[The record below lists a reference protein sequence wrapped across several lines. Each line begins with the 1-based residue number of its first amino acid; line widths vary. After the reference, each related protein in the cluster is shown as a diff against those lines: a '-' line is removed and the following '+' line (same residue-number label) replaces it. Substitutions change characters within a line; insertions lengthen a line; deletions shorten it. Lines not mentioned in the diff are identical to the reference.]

1 MNAWNGERHGN
12 HTFLFVQQSRRH
24 MQGEMFSAALRA
36 FAFRFDMYERRTVQ
50 ITQRSLI
57 LRRIHDR
64 MCCRRRIKSAQHS
77 QIPFV
82 VTAHHHRFDGV
93 LNMVHESRSIVF
105 LRSIMVE
112 MISFGIGDNR
122 DFRMIFGKASIG
134 FIGFCH
140 KHIALAC
147 MASVKHHAV
156 LALDGS
162 ANGIAWISQISLTGM
177 GENMGEHGTGRGF
190 AMGSRN
196 RYRTF
201 RIHQQRK
208 NVAAVHD
215 AFARRM
221 CCDDF
226 RIVRLDGAGKNDSLF
241 AFDIFLALPEFDGN
255 TKPLQT
261 IGFGA
266 GLTI

>member
-1 MNAWNGERHGN
+1 
-12 HTFLFVQQSRRH
+12 
-24 MQGEMFSAALRA
+24 
-36 FAFRFDMYERRTVQ
+36 MYECRTVQ
-50 ITQRSLI
+50 ITQRSRI

-64 MCCRRRIKSAQHS
+64 MCCRRRVKSAQHS

-82 VTAHHHRFDGV
+82 VTTHHHRFDGV
-93 LNMVHESRSIVF
+93 LNMVHESRPIVF
-105 LRSIMVE
+105 LRSIMVK
-112 MISFGIGDNR
+112 MVSFGIGDNR

-134 FIGFCH
+134 FVGFRH

-147 MASVKHHAV
+147 MASVKYHAI

-162 ANGIAWISQISLTGM
+162 ANGITWISQISLTGM

-221 CCDDF
+221 RCDDF
-226 RIVRLDGAGKNDSLF
+226 RIVRLDGTGKNNSLF
-241 AFDIFLALPEFDGN
+241 AFDVFLALPEFDGN
-255 TKPLQT
+255 AKPLQT

-266 GLTI
+266 GLAIRAIHLHTLLMQHLGKYTHARSSDADEMGGPQIVHAFLLAE

>member
-1 MNAWNGERHGN
+1 
-12 HTFLFVQQSRRH
+12 
-24 MQGEMFSAALRA
+24 
-36 FAFRFDMYERRTVQ
+36 
-50 ITQRSLI
+50 
-57 LRRIHDR
+57 
-64 MCCRRRIKSAQHS
+64 
-77 QIPFV
+77 
-82 VTAHHHRFDGV
+82 
-93 LNMVHESRSIVF
+93 
-105 LRSIMVE
+105 MVE

-134 FIGFCH
+134 FVGFRH
-140 KHIALAC
+140 KHVALAC

-177 GENMGEHGTGRGF
+177 GENMGEQELVVGFCHGLPQLVPHV
-190 AMGSRN
+190 
-196 RYRTF
+196 

-226 RIVRLDGAGKNDSLF
+226 RIVRLDGAGK
-241 AFDIFLALPEFDGN
+241 
-255 TKPLQT
+255 KR
-261 IGFGA
+261 
-266 GLTI
+266 